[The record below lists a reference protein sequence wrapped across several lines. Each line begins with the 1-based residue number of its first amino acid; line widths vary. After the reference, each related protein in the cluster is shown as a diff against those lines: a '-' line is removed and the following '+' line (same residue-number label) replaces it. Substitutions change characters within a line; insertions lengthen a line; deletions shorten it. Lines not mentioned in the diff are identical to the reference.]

1 MLLAT
6 LLPLCAS
13 TSHVTKAMVDDV
25 HNWADASARFDGWKA
40 LHNISYQSHEEQT
53 HRLEIFSKTAS
64 HVDAQNERHAAGE
77 LSYSL
82 TLNRFSDLTSEEF
95 RVRNGFRAGAAEIA
109 VEASLFE
116 DVGATRGSSFDWRH
130 EHNNVVTGVKDQG
143 QCGSCWAFSTTG
155 SIEGFAAI
163 ANESFAGWFDTNWS
177 SGYSESELV
186 NCAPA
191 PNEGCDGGD
200 MGEAMK
206 WIANK
211 SSGDGLNSES
221 NYRYDAFTERC
232 DFQKERVSVV
242 SIKGYQKVPVSS
254 TSMIAA
260 ISKGPVAI
268 AIDASSPDFQ
278 NYDRGVFNECRHT
291 LESLDHGVLAVG
303 YFLDGTDNSS
313 GYVTVKNSW
322 GGSWGMDGYI
332 QLAYNAKLDNGT
344 CGMNLNAYIPSG
356 ATMHPPTPMPPPP
369 PQCSKGGLFK
379 KAFYCDYGTTCCC
392 DHKRF
397 GKCVYTCCKHGEI
410 CPTDESAIVGLSAS
424 AKCTGAWPSGK
435 NTK

>member
-1 MLLAT
+1 MFR
-6 LLPLCAS
+6 PRCG
-13 TSHVTKAMVDDV
+13 H
-25 HNWADASARFDGWKA
+25 
-40 LHNISYQSHEEQT
+40 
-53 HRLEIFSKTAS
+53 
-64 HVDAQNERHAAGE
+64 
-77 LSYSL
+77 
-82 TLNRFSDLTSEEF
+82 NRFSAMSSEEF
-95 RVRNGFRAGAAEIA
+95 KQYLGIKEKASRQRQPSSSIHTGVHSNGNDTSIDWTEKGA
-109 VEASLFE
+109 
-116 DVGATRGSSFDWRH
+116 
-130 EHNNVVTGVKDQG
+130 VTEVKDQG

-268 AIDASSPDFQ
+268 AIDASLARWRGGAVDFHTALYSLRPTSTISPAETHTFFRILPLWKSIID
-278 NYDRGVFNECRHT
+278 NRSCR
-291 LESLDHGVLAVG
+291 SVLWET
-303 YFLDGTDNSS
+303 YL
-313 GYVTVKNSW
+313 
-322 GGSWGMDGYI
+322 
-332 QLAYNAKLDNGT
+332 
-344 CGMNLNAYIPSG
+344 
-356 ATMHPPTPMPPPP
+356 
-369 PQCSKGGLFK
+369 
-379 KAFYCDYGTTCCC
+379 
-392 DHKRF
+392 
-397 GKCVYTCCKHGEI
+397 I
-410 CPTDESAIVGLSAS
+410 CPRRVT
-424 AKCTGAWPSGK
+424 PSK
-435 NTK
+435 Q